1 MEIISTTCVNSKW
14 IADFL
19 AKPQQECCQCFG
31 QCKVRVKSKS
41 GYIFILNEKEIKQ
54 LKKHE
59 KKQYIKKQQV
69 L

>member
-1 MEIISTTCVNSKW
+1 MEIISTTCVNSKR

-19 AKPQQECCQCFG
+19 AKPQQEYCQCFG

-59 KKQYIKKQQV
+59 K
-69 L
+69 